1 MQKLPPE
8 VNRWILEESGAEI
21 SAQSMV
27 GGGCINQ
34 CFHVSAGSR
43 DFFIKLNNQD
53 RYPGMFEAEFKG
65 LEALAAA
72 RTIQVPKPL
81 NFGPDHL
88 IIEWLESH
96 PRHPRFWEAFGKQL
110 ADMHRRSSKQY
121 GFESD
126 NYIGALPQSND
137 RCKSW
142 YEFFATRRL
151 IPQLKLAQGSGL
163 LDASILSGF
172 DRIMDRLEMLLIEE
186 APSLLHGDLWNGNF
200 VDGPKGLAA
209 LVDPAVYYG
218 HREVDLA
225 MTQLFGGF
233 HQDFYEAYHESFP
246 LSPGWEQRCQLY
258 NLYPLLVHVNLFGAS
273 YVASVRENLKRFL

>member
-1 MQKLPPE
+1 MQELPQE
-8 VNRWILEESGAEI
+8 VSQWIQEESGAEV
-21 SAQSMV
+21 SALVVV

-34 CFHVSAGSR
+34 CYRVSAGEQ
-43 DFFIKLNNQD
+43 DFFVKLNNPD

-65 LEALAAA
+65 LEALADA

-81 NFGPDHL
+81 KFGPDHL
-88 IIEWLESH
+88 IMQWLDSH
-96 PRHPRFWEAFGKQL
+96 PRHQRFWEAFGKQL
-110 ADMHRRSSKQY
+110 ADLHRKSSRQF

-126 NYIGALPQSND
+126 NYIGSLPQAND

-142 YEFFATRRL
+142 LEFFVTRRL
-151 IPQLKLAQGSGL
+151 IPQLKLAQASGL
-163 LDASILSGF
+163 LDAGILADF
-172 DRIMDRLEMLLIEE
+172 DRFMDRLEMLLPEE
-186 APSLLHGDLWNGNF
+186 PPSLLHGDLWNGNF

-233 HQDFYEAYHESFP
+233 HQDFYEAYHDSFP
-246 LSPGWEQRCQLY
+246 LLPGWEQRCQLY
-258 NLYPLLVHVNLFGAS
+258 NLYPLLVHVNLFGSS